1 MASSK
6 KTSNIHD
13 ITVHKGEEVLNIVAC
28 TACMSTIKLHL
39 DAAEAIFNS
48 IAIVE
53 DGFDCE
59 AGCSR

>member
-1 MASSK
+1 MASRK
-6 KTSNIHD
+6 NTRPIHD
-13 ITVHKGEEVLNIVAC
+13 ITVRKGDEVLSIVAC

-53 DGFDCE
+53 DGFECE